1 MCSRNIL
8 GCCVALALVVNSS
21 FAFSPRLS
29 NANVN
34 ANVNARACSR
44 TRIVL
49 SATKELPEGIV
60 KTVSKPGS
68 GKAVS
73 LGDIATIK
81 YSCYL
86 ASDDKSS
93 PFAKADKQKM
103 VVGDGTMIAAWDK
116 ALRSMS
122 IGERAVIRVKDPSF
136 GYGTAGFPP
145 LVPPNAELEFDVEV
159 LDAQPAMANIDFDSL
174 ATADNTPVS
183 SVQNQATQ
191 MMGYIIYYIMPSLHS
206 YTVCSFIFFL
216 SLI

>member
-1 MCSRNIL
+1 MYSSNIL
-8 GCCVALALVVNSS
+8 GRFVALALVATSS
-21 FAFSPRLS
+21 LAFSPRLS
-29 NANVN
+29 NV
-34 ANVNARACSR
+34 NVNARAGSR

-86 ASDDKSS
+86 PSDDKSS

-116 ALRSMS
+116 ALRSMT

-136 GYGTAGFPP
+136 GYGAVGVPP
-145 LVPPNAELEFDVEV
+145 LIPPNAELEFDVEV

-183 SVQNQATQ
+183 SNSTQ
-191 MMGYIIYYIMPSLHS
+191 RG
-206 YTVCSFIFFL
+206 
-216 SLI
+216 